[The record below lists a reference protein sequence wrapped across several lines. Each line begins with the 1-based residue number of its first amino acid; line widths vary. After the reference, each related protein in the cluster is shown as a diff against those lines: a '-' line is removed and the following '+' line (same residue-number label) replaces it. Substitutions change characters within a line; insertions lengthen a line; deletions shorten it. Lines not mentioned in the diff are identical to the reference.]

1 MYSSRKSK
9 CHVWGFNGTI
19 EGAHNHWN
27 KQHNNM
33 ELSPEESFAIFTTE
47 QKILHTEQKRILS
60 LIWFLPRFIFRY
72 ILKLIN
78 IWTMIMQS
86 FVVLF
91 WLCLIENGI
100 VNSLFNLWSS
110 RPSFSFQ
117 RGRKT
122 FKTLDLKI
130 QTRESKSKNIGSF
143 FFSREKLKYLLCV

>member
-1 MYSSRKSK
+1 MIFLKSISTHQK
-9 CHVWGFNGTI
+9 KIFGKNKNHAQFLYHKNQWKNTRPFDFGTFCYF
-19 EGAHNHWN
+19 
-27 KQHNNM
+27 QPY
-33 ELSPEESFAIFTTE
+33 LIF
-47 QKILHTEQKRILS
+47 K
-60 LIWFLPRFIFRY
+60 LP
-72 ILKLIN
+72 N
-78 IWTMIMQS
+78 TWTMIMQS

-143 FFSREKLKYLLCV
+143 FSQGKNKNICSTYF